1 MTDAFS
7 VAISLAVA
15 AVIALIGGASAGQA
29 EPVRAVPRVD
39 LNRYAG
45 EWYEVARLPNRF
57 QNRCVGD
64 VRASYALRDDGR
76 IDVVNRC
83 RTTDGAI
90 DAHGV
95 ARVVDEQTFARLK
108 VRFAPSW
115 LSFLPMVWGDYWVI
129 GLADDYSWA
138 VVGSPDREYLWI
150 LSRTPVLD
158 PVAFDRAVGIAR
170 DNGFDVGRLLKTPH
184 AKVRNSAPRA
194 KAMTA

>member
-1 MTDAFS
+1 MVDAFS
-7 VAISLAVA
+7 VAKALAAFAMMAIVGNA
-15 AVIALIGGASAGQA
+15 AAQHAA
-29 EPVRAVPRVD
+29 PVRTVARVD

-57 QNRCVGD
+57 QNDCVGD

-83 RTTDGAI
+83 RTAEGAI

-95 ARVVDEQTFARLK
+95 ARIVDEQTFARLK

-158 PVAFDRAVGIAR
+158 AATFERAAGIAR
-170 DNGFDVGRLLKTPH
+170 DNGFDVGRLLKTAH
-184 AKVRNSAPRA
+184 AKVRNSARRA